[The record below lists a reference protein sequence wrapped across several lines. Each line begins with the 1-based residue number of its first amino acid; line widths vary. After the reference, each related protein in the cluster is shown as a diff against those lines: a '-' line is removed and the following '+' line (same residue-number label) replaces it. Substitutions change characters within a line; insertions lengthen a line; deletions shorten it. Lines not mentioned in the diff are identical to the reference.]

1 MKTLLISDIFPPKT
15 GGSGRW
21 FWEIYRRLESESLA
35 IAAGEVENAGVFD
48 RGHDL
53 CIHRVPLEMRSR
65 ALRSLA
71 GLRGYW
77 RGFRRLWPL
86 VRREKIVRCHAA
98 RCLPEGFMA
107 LLLKRFA
114 GTSYSCYAHGEELGT
129 ASTSRE
135 LTWLTR
141 RVLGGCEF
149 VVANSQNTRRI
160 LLEEWGFPAERVHVL
175 HPGVDTQRFR
185 PAVRDDRMRDR
196 LGWGS
201 RTVILTVG
209 RLQKRKGH
217 DMLIRALAKVRETVP
232 DILYAIVGDGEEREA
247 LVRFADREGMRDHVR
262 FHGEVDE
269 NSLVTCYQQCDV
281 FVLPNRSIGKDI
293 EGFGMVLLEAQA
305 CGKPVIA
312 GASGGTSETMSIP
325 HTGLVVPCDV
335 PDALAETLVE
345 MLADRDRIEC
355 MGDSARKWVAENFD
369 WTALSRQAAQ
379 LFEIPLGVSAA
390 DRDEEADEETVIVK
404 CRKGTYVV

>member
-21 FWEIYRRLESESLA
+21 FWEIYRRLQSESIA
-35 IAAGEVENAGVFD
+35 IAAGVAENAHVFD

-53 CIHRVPLEMRSR
+53 RIHRVPLEMRSR

-114 GTSYSCYAHGEELGT
+114 GPSYICYAHGEELGT

-141 RVLGGCEF
+141 RVLAGCEF

-160 LLEEWGFPAERVHVL
+160 LLEEWGFPGERVHVL
-175 HPGVDTQRFR
+175 HPGVDTQRFC
-185 PAVRDDRMRDR
+185 PAARDDRMRER
-196 LGWGS
+196 LGWGA

-232 DILYAIVGDGEEREA
+232 DILYAIVGDGEEREILEHLA
-247 LVRFADREGMRDHVR
+247 EQEGMSDHVL
-262 FHGEVDE
+262 FLGEVDE
-269 NSLVTCYQQCDV
+269 NSLVSCYQQCDV
-281 FVLPNRSIGKDI
+281 FVLPNRAIGRDI

-312 GASGGTSETMSIP
+312 GASGGTAETMSIP
-325 HTGLVVPCDV
+325 HSGFVVPCDV
-335 PDALAETLVE
+335 PDALAENLSE
-345 MLADRDRIEC
+345 LLADRDRIER
-355 MGDSARKWVAENFD
+355 MGEAARKWVSENFD

-379 LFEIPLGVSAA
+379 LLEIPLRVSAGEP
-390 DRDEEADEETVIVK
+390 DEVTDEKTVVE